1 MAADFLLQGE
11 TISRLLAGLSVT
23 LRISLV
29 SVALSLPMGVL
40 MGVLF
45 TRRNPLLRAVLR
57 GADGIRDLPDA
68 VNIGLEPISEL
79 LRSVGE
85 FAGSVHQFDAGLV
98 QIVHAF
104 GQVGQFIQILIVEV

>member
-11 TISRLLAGLSVT
+11 TISRLLVGLSVT

-45 TRRNPLLRAVLR
+45 TRRNPC
-57 GADGIRDLPDA
+57 
-68 VNIGLEPISEL
+68 
-79 LRSVGE
+79 
-85 FAGSVHQFDAGLV
+85 FAPSCASTSSSS
-98 QIVHAF
+98 A
-104 GQVGQFIQILIVEV
+104 

>member
-11 TISRLLAGLSVT
+11 TISRLLVGLSVT

-57 GADGIRDLPDA
+57 VYLEFIRVMPQLVLP
-68 VNIGLEPISEL
+68 S
-79 LRSVGE
+79 
-85 FAGSVHQFDAGLV
+85 FASSCRRPCAGFCRR
-98 QIVHAF
+98 ASTS
-104 GQVGQFIQILIVEV
+104 